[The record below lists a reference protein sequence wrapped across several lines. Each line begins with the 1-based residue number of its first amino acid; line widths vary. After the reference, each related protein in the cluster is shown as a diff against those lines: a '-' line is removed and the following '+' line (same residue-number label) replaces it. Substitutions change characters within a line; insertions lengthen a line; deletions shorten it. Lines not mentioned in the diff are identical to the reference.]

1 MKLSLSKKKW
11 IDLKKAFRHIKVDML
26 HEHIKK
32 YEVIKQMT
40 ENRENLAQGFMYTIH
55 NTIQ

>member
-1 MKLSLSKKKW
+1 
-11 IDLKKAFRHIKVDML
+11 ML